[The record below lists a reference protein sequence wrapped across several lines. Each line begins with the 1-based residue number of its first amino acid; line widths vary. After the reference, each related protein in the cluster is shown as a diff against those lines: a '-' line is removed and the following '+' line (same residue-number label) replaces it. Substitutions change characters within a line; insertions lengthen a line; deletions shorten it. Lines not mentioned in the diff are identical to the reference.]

1 MPDKPSR
8 PVRER
13 QPDTQTC
20 RGAGDTDGMRAAG
33 IRTFGG
39 PIEQLDLP
47 EPPRPG
53 TDGVL
58 VEVRGAG
65 IGNWDDLVRT
75 GAWDVGIRPPMALGV
90 EAAGVVVA
98 VGSGVSRFAVGDEV
112 LVHSTPLRYQ
122 GAWAERFLAPEA
134 HVAAKP
140 PTLSWSEAALLP
152 VPLLTANRV
161 VSQIVAPT
169 GGDVLVHGAGG
180 VTGGLV
186 VVLAA
191 QAGHRVIATC
201 SPAST
206 DRVRRYGAAET
217 VDYEAA
223 SWMADLRASYPRGF
237 AAVIVAVRGASASVL
252 ALVADGGQL
261 ITITGDPPPSER
273 GITIRNEYVAPD
285 GPSLGSAATV
295 VARLGVTI
303 PVAETVGLAEVGGA
317 LQRVS
322 SAASGGGRVVDP
334 RR

>member
-1 MPDKPSR
+1 
-8 PVRER
+8 VREAR
-13 QPDTQTC
+13 PDDQAC
-20 RGAGDTDGMRAAG
+20 RGRGDTDGMRAAG

-58 VEVRGAG
+58 VEIRGAG

-75 GAWDVGIRPPMALGV
+75 GAWDIGIRPPMALGV
-90 EAAGVVVA
+90 EAAGIVGA

-152 VPLLTANRV
+152 VPLLTAARV

-169 GGDVLVHGAGG
+169 AADVLVHGAGG

-201 SPAST
+201 SSASV

-217 VDYEAA
+217 VDYESG
-223 SWMADLRASYPRGF
+223 SWMANLRGSFPRGF
-237 AAVIVAVRGASASVL
+237 AAVIVAVRGTSASL
-252 ALVADGGQL
+252 LPLVADGGQL

-273 GITIRNEYVAPD
+273 GIAIRNEYVAPD
-285 GPSLGSAATV
+285 GPSLGSAANV

-303 PVAETVGLAEVGGA
+303 PLAETVGLAEVGGA

-322 SAASGGGRVVDP
+322 SAEGGGGRVVDP